1 MCSTR
6 SKLGAPG
13 WPVPGSQLSRPSLL
27 PARVPFGPG
36 HRGGGGTRSAC
47 VRLPPRVPGP
57 VPSGARRLAGDAD
70 WSPLAP
76 RSCTTRA
83 RLPEAA
89 AVSHAPTPPSLPP
102 LRVRGN
108 RRTSRGRCPPRRRR
122 KRCPCRLVSPGRG
135 GLRPVTT
142 HPLPPRTPSPDEGPG
157 PW

>member
-1 MCSTR
+1 M
-6 SKLGAPG
+6 
-13 WPVPGSQLSRPSLL
+13 
-27 PARVPFGPG
+27 
-36 HRGGGGTRSAC
+36 
-47 VRLPPRVPGP
+47 
-57 VPSGARRLAGDAD
+57 PSGARRLAGDAD

-142 HPLPPRTPSPDEGPG
+142 LSRPAPPPPMRAQVPGDDASPRKTAADGSHPTVLSAACCPHLSECSGGGRRLRYLTRGEFCT
-157 PW
+157 

>member
-57 VPSGARRLAGDAD
+57 VPSGARRLAADAD

-102 LRVRGN
+102 LRVPGEPPHLPRPLPAAPQAEALPLPLGLA
-108 RRTSRGRCPPRRRR
+108 RAGRPA
-122 KRCPCRLVSPGRG
+122 PGH
-135 GLRPVTT
+135 